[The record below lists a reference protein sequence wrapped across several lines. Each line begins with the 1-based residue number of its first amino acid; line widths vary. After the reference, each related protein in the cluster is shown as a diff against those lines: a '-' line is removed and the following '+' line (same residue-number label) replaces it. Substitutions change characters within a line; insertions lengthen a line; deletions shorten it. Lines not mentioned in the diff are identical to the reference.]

1 MFPQKEEKKDVFQ
14 EEVENAY
21 AQLGQI
27 ALQKKQL
34 AEQEEELEFKIRSI
48 LVTKPLRDFEKRE
61 QSKDGKV
68 EDEQRPAENS

>member
-1 MFPQKEEKKDVFQ
+1 MFPQKEEKKDIFQ

-61 QSKDGKV
+61 QDGK

>member
-1 MFPQKEEKKDVFQ
+1 MFPQKEEKKDIYQ

-61 QSKDGKV
+61 QDGK

>member
-1 MFPQKEEKKDVFQ
+1 MFPQKEEKKDIFQ

-61 QSKDGKV
+61 QDGK
-68 EDEQRPAENS
+68 EDEQRPVENS

>member
-1 MFPQKEEKKDVFQ
+1 MFPQKEEKKDIFQ

-61 QSKDGKV
+61 QNGK